1 MLYRRIVEQG
11 TLSEPQGV
19 PDPQFALPST
29 INWMRALAILA
40 SNQPLDFSSARS
52 FYASTQRRAFSTHEE
67 NTIFEQLLFAVHQVS
82 ALEALRS
89 VPRKSDVARIGI
101 VAWYYG
107 IYAAASA
114 MVTAQ
119 DGSFQEDHSGTAR
132 SWGHQIA
139 EKGLAMH
146 PFELR
151 VSTLVEKETKA
162 EITAYR
168 NGNMSDLKSKP
179 TSVADA
185 RGAACAYLSGCAG
198 WYKWKTEED
207 IRASKEFRDL
217 NVTDFRTKAARELR
231 DQRLSRKAVSFLHE
245 AIRYRGKANYREA
258 LFLGYGRSTE
268 TLLSNY
274 IDDLAVVLTAFVA
287 MAGAFTSK
295 RLGSQLWSEF
305 IDDLEKQR
313 SFTVSPR
320 ALLT

>member
-1 MLYRRIVEQG
+1 MAHESESGLGMLYRRIVEQG

-29 INWMRALAILA
+29 INWMRALAVVAI
-40 SNQPLDFSSARS
+40 NQPLDFSSARL
-52 FYASTQRRAFSTHEE
+52 FYGSTQKRAFSTHEE

-89 VPRKSDVARIGI
+89 VPKKSDVARIGI

-119 DGSFQEDHSGTAR
+119 DGSFQDDHSGTAR
-132 SWGHQIA
+132 SWDHQIA
-139 EKGLAMH
+139 EKGLAMN

-162 EITAYR
+162 QIAAYR

-179 TSVADA
+179 ASVADA

-198 WYKWKTEED
+198 GTSGKPRRTFAPPRNSGISMSQTFEAKRRGNFG
-207 IRASKEFRDL
+207 INASRGRRSLFARSDPLPRQGELSGSTFSWL
-217 NVTDFRTKAARELR
+217 RT
-231 DQRLSRKAVSFLHE
+231 QH
-245 AIRYRGKANYREA
+245 
-258 LFLGYGRSTE
+258 
-268 TLLSNY
+268 
-274 IDDLAVVLTAFVA
+274 
-287 MAGAFTSK
+287 
-295 RLGSQLWSEF
+295 
-305 IDDLEKQR
+305 
-313 SFTVSPR
+313 
-320 ALLT
+320 